1 MAGTGTIHRPVSTA
15 AASNDPSSASERDL
29 LRRLASG
36 TAGVVGDAFLR
47 AMVRHLA
54 AAFGAELA
62 FIGEHLPIPASGRVR
77 VLASWQHGVELAE
90 GYEFDLDDSMPCAV
104 VRREGML
111 VLPEGTCARFPADR
125 YVRDHGLD
133 SYLGVA
139 LPGAGDEHVG
149 YVALMSSTAM
159 APDEDELAVLKI
171 FAARAGAEI
180 ERRRHQAALR
190 TRDHEVAAARAR
202 VLDAADS
209 ERQRIGRD
217 LYDGAQQRIVALGHL
232 IGIARRKLG
241 DDVAPQAL
249 ELLDRAHQEA
259 RLATDELREL
269 ARGLHPAGLTEKGLG
284 SALEALA
291 GRAPIPL
298 RIDGLPERRLPAA
311 VELTAFYL
319 ASEGLT
325 NAVKYAHA
333 DAVRVDVAQRL
344 NEAVITIADD
354 GAGGADAQAGTGL
367 AGLSDRV
374 AALGGEL
381 TVDSPPGG
389 GTTLTATIPLAPWRS
404 DKEPFLE
411 FGHPDDGGRGE
422 RNIQAVISGRK
433 TLSVTLAREW
443 ELEGGPPRVGQ
454 RLPVM
459 DHLGRR
465 RATVEVVSVASVP
478 FLDIDDDWLQ
488 PEDVGQTTL
497 EGWRSERRGFYTM
510 IRDEVALLLGEPG
523 WQFTDEE
530 PMMLL
535 WYKAVAD
542 ERDDPAGAGHAGEAG
557 EAA

>member
-1 MAGTGTIHRPVSTA
+1 MSTA
-15 AASNDPSSASERDL
+15 EAPKDPSTARERDL
-29 LRRLASG
+29 LRRLAAG

-47 AMVRHLA
+47 AMARHLA

-62 FIGEHLPIPASGRVR
+62 FIGEHLPAPAVGRVR
-77 VLASWQHGVELAE
+77 ILASWQNGVEMHE
-90 GYEFDLDDSMPCAV
+90 GYEFDLGDTMPCAV
-104 VRREGML
+104 VRLAGML
-111 VLPEGTCARFPADR
+111 VLPAGACARFPADR
-125 YVRDHGLD
+125 YVRDHRLD

-139 LPGAGDEHVG
+139 LLGAGDEHVG
-149 YVALMSSTAM
+149 YAALMSSTPM
-159 APDEDELAVLKI
+159 DPDDDELAVLRI

-217 LYDGAQQRIVALGHL
+217 LHDGAQQRIVALGHL
-232 IGIARRKLG
+232 IGIARRKLP
-241 DDVAPQAL
+241 DDVPAQAL
-249 ELLDRAHQEA
+249 ELLDRAQQEA

-291 GRAPIPL
+291 GRSPIPL
-298 RIDGLPERRLPAA
+298 HVDALPERRLPAP

-333 DAVRVDVAQRL
+333 DEVRLEVSQRL
-344 NEAVITIADD
+344 NEALITIADD
-354 GAGGADAQAGTGL
+354 GDGGADADRGTGL
-367 AGLSDRV
+367 AGLRDRV

-381 TVDSPPGG
+381 RVDSPPGE
-389 GTTLTATIPLAPWRS
+389 GTRLTAVIPLAPWRS
-404 DKEPFLE
+404 ASEPFLE
-411 FGHPDDGGRGE
+411 FGHADDGGRGE
-422 RNIQAVISGRK
+422 RSIQAVIAGRK
-433 TLSVTLAREW
+433 TLSVTLSREW

-478 FLDIDDDWLQ
+478 FLDIDDEWVK
-488 PEDVGQTTL
+488 PEEVDATTL
-497 EGWRSERRGFYTM
+497 DGWRSERRGFYTM

-530 PMMLL
+530 PMTLL
-535 WYKAVAD
+535 WYRTVAD
-542 ERDDPAGAGHAGEAG
+542 DRDDDARR
-557 EAA
+557 

>member
-1 MAGTGTIHRPVSTA
+1 MSTA
-15 AASNDPSSASERDL
+15 AASNDPSTARERDL

-62 FIGEHLPIPASGRVR
+62 FIGEHLPVPASGRVR
-77 VLASWQHGVELAE
+77 VLASWQHGVEMAE

-111 VLPEGTCARFPADR
+111 VLPEGTCARFPDDR
-125 YVRDHGLD
+125 YVRDYGLD

-180 ERRRHQAALR
+180 ERRRHQAVLR

-217 LYDGAQQRIVALGHL
+217 LHDGAQQRIVALGHL

-291 GRAPIPL
+291 GRSPIPMY
-298 RIDGLPERRLPAA
+298 IDGLPERRLPAP

-333 DAVRVDVAQRL
+333 GAVRVDVAQRL

-354 GAGGADAQAGTGL
+354 GAGGADAHAGTGL

-389 GTTLTATIPLAPWRS
+389 GTRLTATIPLAPWRS

-411 FGHPDDGGRGE
+411 FGHADDGGRGE

-542 ERDDPAGAGHAGEAG
+542 EGDDPAGAGRAGDAG
-557 EAA
+557 AAA

>member
-1 MAGTGTIHRPVSTA
+1 VSTA
-15 AASNDPSSASERDL
+15 AAPNDQPPSTPRDRDL
-29 LRRLASG
+29 LRRLATG

-54 AAFGAELA
+54 QAFGAELA
-62 FIGEHLPIPASGRVR
+62 FIGELLPAPATGRVR
-77 VLASWQHGVELAE
+77 VLVSWQNGVELPE
-90 GYEFDLDDSMPCAV
+90 GYEFDLDDAMPCTV
-104 VRREGML
+104 TRREGL
-111 VLPEGTCARFPADR
+111 LTLASGAVERFPGDSFVTGHA
-125 YVRDHGLD
+125 LD

-139 LPGAGDEHVG
+139 LPGAGDEQVG
-149 YVALMSSTAM
+149 YVALQSSRPM
-159 APDEDELAVLKI
+159 DPDEDELAVLRI

-180 ERRRHQAALR
+180 ERRRHQASLR
-190 TRDHEVAAARAR
+190 TRDAEVAAARAR

-217 LYDGAQQRIVALGHL
+217 LHDGAQQRIVALGHL

-241 DDVAPQAL
+241 DEGDPAAL
-249 ELLDRAHQEA
+249 ELLARAHEEA

-284 SALEALA
+284 PALEALA
-291 GRAPIPL
+291 GRSPIPL
-298 RIDGLPERRLPAA
+298 HIDALPQRRLPAP

-325 NAVKYAHA
+325 NAVKYAQA
-333 DAVRVDVAQRL
+333 DVVRVDVSTRL
-344 NEAVITIADD
+344 GEAVVTIADD
-354 GAGGADAQAGTGL
+354 GVGGAVKGAGSGL

-381 TVDSPPGG
+381 HIDSPAGG
-389 GTTLTATIPLAPWRS
+389 GTTLKAIIPLAPWRS
-404 DKEPFLE
+404 AHEPFLE
-411 FGHPDDGGRGE
+411 FGHPEDGGRGE
-422 RNIQAVISGRK
+422 RNIAAVIAGEK

-459 DHLGRR
+459 DHSGRR

-478 FLDIDDDWLQ
+478 FLDVDDDWLE
-488 PEDVGQTTL
+488 PADVGATTL
-497 EGWRSERRGFYTM
+497 EGWRMDRRGFYAT
-510 IRDEVALLLGEPG
+510 IRDEMALLFGEPG

-535 WYKAVAD
+535 WYRCVAD
-542 ERDDPAGAGHAGEAG
+542 DRDEPAS
-557 EAA
+557 

>member
-1 MAGTGTIHRPVSTA
+1 VPTA
-15 AASNDPSSASERDL
+15 EAPKDPSSARERDL
-29 LRRLASG
+29 LRRLATG

-47 AMVRHLA
+47 AMARHLA
-54 AAFGAELA
+54 AAFGAQLA
-62 FIGEHLPIPASGRVR
+62 FIGEHLPAPATGRVR
-77 VLASWQHGVELAE
+77 VLASWQNGVELRE
-90 GYEFDLDDSMPCAV
+90 GYEFDLDDSMPCSV

-111 VLPEGTCARFPADR
+111 VLPDGTCARFPGDR
-125 YVRDHGLD
+125 YVRDFGLD

-149 YVALMSSTAM
+149 YVALMSSQPM
-159 APDEDELAVLKI
+159 DPDEDELAVLRI

-190 TRDHEVAAARAR
+190 TRDAEVAAARAR

-217 LYDGAQQRIVALGHL
+217 LHDGAQQRIVALGHL
-232 IGIARRKLG
+232 IGIARRKLP
-241 DDVAPQAL
+241 DDAPAQVL

-259 RLATDELREL
+259 KLATDELREL

-291 GRAPIPL
+291 GRSPIAL
-298 RIDGLPERRLPAA
+298 HIDELPERRLPAP

-333 DAVRVDVAQRL
+333 DVVRVAVTTRL
-344 NEAVITIADD
+344 GEAVVTLSDD
-354 GAGGADAQAGTGL
+354 GRGGADAGGGSGL

-381 TVDSPPGG
+381 TVASPPGE
-389 GTTLTATIPLAPWRS
+389 GTTLTAVIPLAPWRS
-404 DKEPFLE
+404 AHEPFLE

-422 RNIQAVISGRK
+422 RNIAAVVSGRK

-443 ELEGGPPRVGQ
+443 ELEGGPPRIGQ

-478 FLDIDDDWLQ
+478 FMDIDDDWLE
-488 PEDVGQTTL
+488 PDDVGAVTL
-497 EGWRSERRGFYTM
+497 DGWRSDRRGFYAT
-510 IRDEVALLLGEPG
+510 IRDEMALLFGEPG

-535 WYKAVAD
+535 WYRAVAD
-542 ERDDPAGAGHAGEAG
+542 ERDDDV
-557 EAA
+557 AAANR

>member
-1 MAGTGTIHRPVSTA
+1 
-15 AASNDPSSASERDL
+15 
-29 LRRLASG
+29 
-36 TAGVVGDAFLR
+36 
-47 AMVRHLA
+47 MVRHLA

-77 VLASWQHGVELAE
+77 VLASWQNGVEMRE
-90 GYEFDLDDSMPCAV
+90 GYEFDLDESMPCTIV
-104 VRREGML
+104 HREGML
-111 VLPEGTCARFPADR
+111 VLPDGTCTRFPGDR
-125 YVRDHGLD
+125 YVTEFGLD

-139 LPGAGDEHVG
+139 LPGAADEHVG
-149 YVALMSSTAM
+149 YVALMSSHAM
-159 APDEDELAVLKI
+159 DPDEDELAVLKI

-180 ERRRHQAALR
+180 ERRRHQGALR
-190 TRDHEVAAARAR
+190 TRDAEVAAARAR

-217 LYDGAQQRIVALGHL
+217 LHDGAQQRIVALGHL

-241 DDVAPQAL
+241 DDVEPVAL
-249 ELLDRAHQEA
+249 ELLERAHEEA
-259 RLATDELREL
+259 KLATDELREL

-291 GRAPIPL
+291 GRSPIPL
-298 RIDGLPERRLPAA
+298 HIDGLPERRLPAP

-325 NAVKYAHA
+325 NAVKYAEA
-333 DAVRVDVAQRL
+333 GAVRVDVAQRL

-411 FGHPDDGGRGE
+411 FGHADDGGRGE

-465 RATVEVVSVASVP
+465 RATVEVVSVASVA
-478 FLDIDDDWLQ
+478 FADIDDDWLE
-488 PEDVGQTTL
+488 PDDVGAASL
-497 EGWRSERRGFYTM
+497 DNWRSERRGFYTM

-530 PMMLL
+530 PMTLL
-535 WYKAVAD
+535 WYRTVAD
-542 ERDDPAGAGHAGEAG
+542 ERDDVV
-557 EAA
+557 

>member
-1 MAGTGTIHRPVSTA
+1 MSTA
-15 AASNDPSSASERDL
+15 AAPNDPPSSTARERDL
-29 LRRLASG
+29 LRRLATG

-54 AAFGAELA
+54 QAFGAELA
-62 FIGEHLPIPASGRVR
+62 FIGEHLPAPATGRVR
-77 VLASWQHGVELAE
+77 VLASWQNGVELRE
-90 GYEFDLDDSMPCAV
+90 GYEFDLDETMPCSI
-104 VRREGML
+104 VRREGLLLM
-111 VLPEGTCARFPADR
+111 PSGACDRFPGDR
-125 YVRDHGLD
+125 HVRDFGLD

-139 LPGAGDEHVG
+139 LPGAGDEQVG
-149 YVALMSSTAM
+149 YVALMSATAIE
-159 APDEDELAVLKI
+159 PDEDELAVLRI

-180 ERRRHQAALR
+180 ERRRHQASLR
-190 TRDHEVAAARAR
+190 IRDAEVAAARAR
-202 VLDAADS
+202 VLDAADA

-217 LYDGAQQRIVALGHL
+217 LHDGAQQRIVALGHL

-241 DDVAPQAL
+241 DEGDPTAL
-249 ELLDRAHQEA
+249 ELLERAYEEA

-284 SALEALA
+284 PALEALA
-291 GRAPIPL
+291 GRSPIPL
-298 RIDGLPERRLPAA
+298 HIDALPQRRLPAP

-325 NAVKYAHA
+325 NAVKYAQA
-333 DAVRVDVAQRL
+333 DVVRVVVDSRL
-344 NEAVITIADD
+344 GEAIVTITDD
-354 GAGGADAQAGTGL
+354 GIGGAVMSGGSGL

-381 TVDSPPGG
+381 EIDSPAGG
-389 GTTLTATIPLAPWRS
+389 GTRLTAIIPLAPWRS
-404 DKEPFLE
+404 AAEPFLE

-422 RNIQAVISGRK
+422 RNIQAVIAGTK

-459 DHLGRR
+459 DHTGRR

-478 FLDIDDDWLQ
+478 FLDVDDDWLE
-488 PEDVGQTTL
+488 PADVGATSL
-497 EGWRSERRGFYTM
+497 EGWRSDRRSFYAT
-510 IRDEVALLLGEPG
+510 IRDEMALLFGEPG

-530 PMMLL
+530 PMMLV
-535 WYKAVAD
+535 WYRTVAD
-542 ERDDPAGAGHAGEAG
+542 DRDEQ
-557 EAA
+557 